1 MPEYPLLVFPEPT
14 HAERTRRQGFP
25 SSIRVPAPGQQ
36 ANRLNPQ
43 FKQLQQAMERRR
55 LVLQGNSLGIQ
66 PEQVLVL
73 ETVGSID
80 SFVNAIRR
88 IDGLEWL
95 GEFEQ
100 ADIAPD
106 HGFEDESNPERRLRG
121 QLFLVMTNQQALREL
136 QSLFDQWRNDPEY
149 KFPYGLGRLR
159 HAFGHL
165 YDIRPWGAED
175 RIRETGL
182 LEDWQS
188 RLDGDD
194 TVVPFE
200 AELWFRGSTGRREQA
215 ESYVRGIIQAIGG
228 EVIQQCVIPGI
239 NYHAVLGTMSLSQV
253 REMVERP
260 DLWDNI
266 ALLQC
271 DDIMHIRPIGQCA
284 VGEPEDTTDTVV
296 AKPSSSSQNLP
307 TGEPLVA
314 LLDGMP
320 LAGHQLIDGRTV
332 VDDPD
337 DYESAYLARERVH
350 ATTMGSLI
358 CLGDINDNNNPVGR
372 PLYVRPI
379 MKPRRGFEGLFVE
392 AIPPDVLPIDLVHR
406 AVRRLYEGENGEPP
420 VAPSVRVINLAICD
434 PARPLNRELSSWARL
449 LDWLSWKYN
458 VLFVISAGNQR
469 NALELDIPS
478 GGLSGLTAEELEES
492 VIRSV
497 ASDTRNRRLLSPS
510 ETLNG
515 ITVGATHDDAS
526 SQPTGYL
533 LDPFI
538 HEGLPSVISAHGPG
552 YRRAIKPDILLPGG
566 RQPLSERLGNSHQNS
581 VLEVGSTYGPPGQLV
596 AIPGAQGELNRT
608 RYTRGTSNA
617 TALAS
622 RATHFLHD
630 VIEQLRGN
638 AGNAPGRD
646 YDAVLLKTLLVH
658 GASWANA
665 LDLYRQVLLNCQN
678 SRRFK
683 EYVGRF
689 LGYGSPNLDKVVA
702 CTDQRV
708 TVLGVG
714 SLDDGD
720 GDDFMFPLPPS
731 LSAITERRVL
741 TITLAWLTPASSTRQ
756 NYRVA
761 HLWFNPTQQ
770 NAIAPTRLY
779 ADHQAVLR
787 GTVQHEVL
795 EGDSAIPFQDGDAI
809 GIKVNC
815 RADAGTIDDPI
826 RYGLAVTLE
835 VAESLTIPIYEEI
848 RQRLAVPVPV
858 PGASIP

>member
-1 MPEYPLLVFPEPT
+1 MPEHPLLVFPEP
-14 HAERTRRQGFP
+14 ARADRNKRQGSP
-25 SSIRVPAPGQQ
+25 SSFSVPGAGKQ

-43 FKQLQQAMERRR
+43 FQQLQQAMERRR
-55 LVLQGNSLGIQ
+55 LLLQGNPLGIQ

-95 GEFEQ
+95 GEYEQ
-100 ADIAPD
+100 TDIAPE
-106 HGFEDESNPERRLRG
+106 HGFEDESNSEKRLRG

-136 QSLFDQWRNDPEY
+136 QSLFDRWREDPEY

-159 HAFGHL
+159 QAFGHL

-175 RIRETGL
+175 RIRETGI

-188 RLDGDD
+188 RLQGDD
-194 TVVPFE
+194 SLAPFE
-200 AELWFRGSTGRREQA
+200 AELWFRGNASRREQA
-215 ESYVRGIIQAIGG
+215 ESYVRGIIQSLGG
-228 EVIQQCVIPGI
+228 EVLQQCVIPDI
-239 NYHAVLGTMSLSQV
+239 SYHAVLGTMSLARVQ
-253 REMVERP
+253 EMVEQP

-271 DDIMHIRPIGQCA
+271 DDIMHIRPVGQCA
-284 VGEPEDTTDTVV
+284 VGIPEDTTDGGVV
-296 AKPSSSSQNLP
+296 EPSSLPVDSP
-307 TGEPLVA
+307 TGDPLVA

-320 LAGHQLIDGRTV
+320 LAGHQLIDGRTI

-337 DYESAYLARERVH
+337 DFESAYLARERVH
-350 ATTMGSLI
+350 GTTMGSLV
-358 CLGDINDNNNPVGR
+358 CLGDINDGGNPIGR

-379 MKPRRGFEGLFVE
+379 MKPRRGFGGLFVE

-420 VAPSVRVINLAICD
+420 AAPGVRVINLAICD
-434 PARPLNRELSSWARL
+434 PVRPLNREMSPWARL
-449 LDWLSWKYN
+449 IDWLSWKYN
-458 VLFVISAGNQR
+458 VLFVVSSGNQTDD
-469 NALELDIPS
+469 LELEIPS
-478 GGLSGLTAEELEES
+478 GELSGLTAEELEES

-515 ITVGATHDDAS
+515 VTVGATHEDAS
-526 SQPTGYL
+526 SQPPVYL
-533 LDPFI
+533 LDPFT

-566 RQPLSERLGNSHQNS
+566 RQPLSEKLGNSHANS
-581 VLEVGSTYGPPGQLV
+581 VLEVRSPNDPPGQLV

-608 RYTRGTSNA
+608 SYTRGTSNA

-622 RATHFLHD
+622 RATHFLYD
-630 VIEQLRGN
+630 VIEELREDTGN
-638 AGNAPGRD
+638 GLGRD
-646 YDAVLLKTLLVH
+646 FDAVLLKTLLVH
-658 GASWANA
+658 GANCANA
-665 LDLYRQVLLNCQN
+665 FDLYRQVLLNGQT

-689 LGYGSPNLDKVVA
+689 LGYGSADLTRVVA

-708 TVLGVG
+708 TVLGLG
-714 SLDDGD
+714 SLEDGD
-720 GDDFMFPLPPS
+720 GDEFALPLPPS

-741 TITLAWLTPASSTRQ
+741 TITLAWLTPVSSTSQ
-756 NYRVA
+756 NYRIA
-761 HLWFNPTQQ
+761 HLWFNPAQQ
-770 NAIAPTRLY
+770 NDIAPTRLY

-795 EGDSAIPFQDGDAI
+795 EGERAVPFQDGDAI

-815 RADAGTIDDPI
+815 RADAGSIEEPI

-835 VAESLTIPIYEEI
+835 VAEGLNIPVYEEV
-848 RQRLAVPVPV
+848 RQRLRIPIPVQGTPT
-858 PGASIP
+858 P

>member
-1 MPEYPLLVFPEPT
+1 MPEHPLLVFPEPT
-14 HAERTRRQGFP
+14 HAERARRQGFP
-25 SSIRVPAPGQQ
+25 SSLRVPAPSQQ
-36 ANRLNPQ
+36 AHRLNPQ
-43 FKQLQQAMERRR
+43 FQQLQQAMERRR
-55 LVLQGNSLGIQ
+55 LLLQGNPLGIQ

-80 SFVNAIRR
+80 AFVNAMRR

-100 ADIAPD
+100 VDIAPD
-106 HGFEDESNPERRLRG
+106 HGFEDESSPEKPLRG
-121 QLFLVMTNQQALREL
+121 QLFLVMANQQALREL
-136 QSLFDQWRNDPEY
+136 QSLFERWREDPGY

-165 YDIRPWGAED
+165 YDIRPWSAED

-182 LEDWQS
+182 LEDWHS

-194 TVVPFE
+194 TEAPFE
-200 AELWFRGSTGRREQA
+200 AELWFRGSASRREQA
-215 ESYVRGIIQAIGG
+215 ESYVRGIIQSLGG
-228 EVIQQCVIPGI
+228 EVLQQCVIPDI
-239 NYHAVLGTMSLSQV
+239 NYHAVLGTMSLSRVQ
-253 REMVERP
+253 EMVERP

-271 DDIMHIRPIGQCA
+271 DDIMHIRPVGQCA
-284 VGEPEDTTDTVV
+284 GGIPEDATDHGI
-296 AKPSSSSQNLP
+296 ARASSLSVDPP

-320 LAGHQLIDGRTV
+320 LAGHQLIDGRMV

-337 DYESAYLARERVH
+337 DYESSYLARERVH
-350 ATTMGSLI
+350 STTMGSLI
-358 CLGDINDNNNPVGR
+358 CLGDINDGGHPIGR

-379 MKPRRGFEGLFVE
+379 MKPRRGFGGLFVE

-420 VAPSVRVINLAICD
+420 VAPGVRVINLAICD
-434 PARPLNRELSSWARL
+434 PARPLNREMSSWARL

-458 VLFVISAGNQR
+458 VLFVVSAGNQGGD
-469 NALELDIPS
+469 LQLDIPS
-478 GGLSGLTAEELEES
+478 GGLSGLTDEELEES

-497 ASDTRNRRLLSPS
+497 ASNTRNRRVLSPS

-515 ITVGATHDDAS
+515 ITVGATHEDSS
-526 SQPTGYL
+526 SQPPGYL

-552 YRRAIKPDILLPGG
+552 YRRAVKPDILLPGG
-566 RQPLSERLGNSHQNS
+566 RQPLSQKLGASHADS
-581 VLEVGSTYGPPGQLV
+581 VLEVASTYGPPGHLV
-596 AIPGAQGELNRT
+596 AVPGAQGELNRT

-622 RATHFLHD
+622 RATHFLYD
-630 VIEQLRGN
+630 VIGQLRRD
-638 AGNAPGRD
+638 AGSGLAGD

-658 GASWANA
+658 GANWAKA
-665 LDLYRQVLLNCQN
+665 LDLYRQVLLNGQN
-678 SRRFK
+678 SRKFR

-689 LGYGSPNLDKVVA
+689 LGYGSTDLTKVVA

-714 SLDDGD
+714 SLLDGE
-720 GDDFMFPLPPS
+720 GDEFTLPLPPS

-741 TITLAWLTPASSTRQ
+741 TITLTWLTPVSSTRQ
-756 NYRVA
+756 NYRLA
-761 HLWFNPTQQ
+761 HLWFNPTQE
-770 NAIAPTRLY
+770 NDIAPTRLY

-795 EGDSAIPFQDGDAI
+795 EGYSAVPFQDGEAI
-809 GIKVNC
+809 GVKVNC

-835 VAESLTIPIYEEI
+835 VGESVNIPIYEEI
-848 RQRLAVPVPV
+848 RQRLTVPVPV
-858 PGASIP
+858 